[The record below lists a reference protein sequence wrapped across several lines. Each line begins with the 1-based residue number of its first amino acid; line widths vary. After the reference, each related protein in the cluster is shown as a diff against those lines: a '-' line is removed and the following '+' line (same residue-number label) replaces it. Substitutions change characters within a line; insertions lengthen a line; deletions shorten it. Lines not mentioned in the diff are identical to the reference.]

1 MLAGMATPRDDDLD
15 SEQPRIGQP
24 LPNARDAHI
33 ESDKL
38 ADYVLDPEHPVGK
51 HKAAVFRQALDI
63 ERDDWEYLRDTILE
77 ALPHHPATDVREP
90 EPAHAASTWEVLVPI
105 QGLGTRAERRLL
117 VITAWEMTDGRPGLV
132 TARVAPRKR
141 QQFDASG

>member
-1 MLAGMATPRDDDLD
+1 MTKEGQENADE
-15 SEQPRIGQP
+15 EQPRVGEP
-24 LPNARDAHI
+24 LPRASDASI
-33 ESDKL
+33 ESEKL

-63 ERDDWEYLRDTILE
+63 ERDDWEYLRDSILE
-77 ALPHHPATDVREP
+77 ALPHHPVTDVRDAEH
-90 EPAHAASTWEVLVPI
+90 AHAASTWEVLVPI

-117 VITAWEMTDGRPGLV
+117 VITAWEMIDGRPELV

-141 QQFDASG
+141 QQIDAPG